1 MKMRMDGEKIM
12 VECFLCERE
21 AQMGPHVYNIRNVP
35 GWGIHACDMCRKSNW
50 DGLLPDRNSKLVDHL
65 NTHNIPINLNSDGW
79 IAWPEGSLMPGDR
92 PWPKPTRSRRK

>member
-35 GWGIHACDMCRKSNW
+35 GWEIHACDGCVKGNW
-50 DGLLPDRNSKLVDHL
+50 DGVVPIMHPRLVKYL
-65 NTHNIPINLNSDGW
+65 KSQNIQITLNSEGW
-79 IAWPEGSLMPGDR
+79 IDWPQGFLRPGDI
-92 PWPKPTRSRRK
+92 PWVRSKRR